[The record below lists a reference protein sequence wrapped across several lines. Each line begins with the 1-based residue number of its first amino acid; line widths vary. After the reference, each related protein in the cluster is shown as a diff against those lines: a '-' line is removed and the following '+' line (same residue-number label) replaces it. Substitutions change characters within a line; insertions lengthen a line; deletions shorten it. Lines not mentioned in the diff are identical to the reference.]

1 MNNISK
7 EELELAIGAHGLEM
21 APWYSPG
28 LVRRILAELQRQVD
42 TRPAMDVGDAL
53 LNVVA
58 PPMVEAWLAAAEPTL
73 GMSVIDTMRTYGL
86 DEHGLVWPGSRT
98 RFAPV
103 LASQDPAAAATLR
116 RPPIPGTVFCVIT
129 YGHPEAARIVMAAL
143 PYDHFEQQAGARP
156 A

>member
-1 MNNISK
+1 MEKISK
-7 EELELAIGAHGLEM
+7 EELELAVGAHGLER

-58 PPMVEAWLAAAEPTL
+58 PTMVEAWLAAVEPTL
-73 GMSVIDTMRTYGL
+73 GMSVIDAMRTYGM
-86 DEHGLVWPGSRT
+86 DEHGLVWPGSRS
-98 RFAPV
+98 RFAPI
-103 LASQDPAAAATLR
+103 LATQDPAAAALLR
-116 RPPIPGTVFCVIT
+116 KPAVAGTVFLVVT
-129 YGHPEAARIVMAAL
+129 YGPPEAHRTVMAAL
-143 PYDHFEQQAGARP
+143 PYTHLDQQPGARP